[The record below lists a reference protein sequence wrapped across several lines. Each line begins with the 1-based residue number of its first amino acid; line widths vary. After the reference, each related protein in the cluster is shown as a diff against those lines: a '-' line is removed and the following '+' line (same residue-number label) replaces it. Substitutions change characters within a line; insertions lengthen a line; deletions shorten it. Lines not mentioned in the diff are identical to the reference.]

1 MIKKRGSIVNNRLHP
16 HGSYLTY
23 IIDDQLIMNDQELDL
38 LFVDRES
45 DDRVTSAWR
54 DADSEMD

>member
-1 MIKKRGSIVNNRLHP
+1 
-16 HGSYLTY
+16 
-23 IIDDQLIMNDQELDL
+23 MNDQVLDL
-38 LFVDRES
+38 LFVVRES